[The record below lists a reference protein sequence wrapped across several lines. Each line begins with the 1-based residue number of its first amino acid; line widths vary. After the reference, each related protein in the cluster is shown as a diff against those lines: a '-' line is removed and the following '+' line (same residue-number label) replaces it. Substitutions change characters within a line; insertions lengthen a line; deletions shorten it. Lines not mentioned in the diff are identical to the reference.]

1 MNEESS
7 LPLNL
12 DPQTVSRLTEV
23 SEERGVSVEE
33 LVNGLLKAAVIE
45 LEQEFQ

>member
-12 DPQTVSRLTEV
+12 DAQTVSRLTEL
-23 SEERGVSVEE
+23 SEERGLSVEQ

-45 LEQEFQ
+45 LEQECR